1 MAEHFDGAIRF
12 LYQRQPVDCD
22 DRFIRQCG
30 DAFNILAYKIEFLK
44 TQIQEN
50 AQHISDIKE
59 GSKLFHYITLL
70 HRVTDAID
78 RMHEHIHVFYN
89 ELKDYGDSNIIRLIF
104 GTGFVF
110 NIFNSLHCKMKVTSD
125 IRKPIVFTP
134 HIVDFIDEKPLR

>member
-89 ELKDYGDSNIIRLIF
+89 ELKDYGSNYNNFYDQTYQEKYNSKCQKELKRLDEF
-104 GTGFVF
+104 YEFAKTG
-110 NIFNSLHCKMKVTSD
+110 HT
-125 IRKPIVFTP
+125 
-134 HIVDFIDEKPLR
+134 VDNWREL